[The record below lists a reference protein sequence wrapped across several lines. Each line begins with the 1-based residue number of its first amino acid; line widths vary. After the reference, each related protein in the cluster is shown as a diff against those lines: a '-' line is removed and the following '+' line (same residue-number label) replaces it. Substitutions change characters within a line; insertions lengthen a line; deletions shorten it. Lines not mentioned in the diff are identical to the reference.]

1 MGMNDLVEM
10 SLKDLCET
18 ARKEQIQIEI
28 RIEPCEYG
36 GTSTTVTVQ
45 PWEKY
50 EPYCPHGIPIVYA
63 KDKQEGR

>member
-1 MGMNDLVEM
+1 MNDLAEM
-10 SLKDLCET
+10 SLKELCET

-28 RIEPCEYG
+28 GIEPCEYG
-36 GTSTTVTVQ
+36 VTSRTVTVQ

-50 EPYCPHGIPIVYA
+50 EPYFPHGIPIVYA